1 MKVAKYLLLG
11 ALAFA
16 SFAPTMAQD
25 NKAVVEQATQVI
37 KAKGPDY
44 KDNVK
49 KLYKENKKNPAVL
62 VAIGKIFLN
71 EKDTVNAQRFADY
84 ALSRDHKYAKAFLLK
99 GDIAVTQD
107 DAGTAAENYQQAKY
121 FDPKD
126 PEAYYK
132 YAMILRG
139 RSPEEAVANL
149 EELRACLLY
158 TSPSPRDS

>member
-49 KLYKENKKNPAVL
+49 KLYKENKKKSS
-62 VAIGKIFLN
+62 GSCSYRQDFS
-71 EKDTVNAQRFADY
+71 QRERHCQRTAFRGLC
-84 ALSRDHKYAKAFLLK
+84 AL
-99 GDIAVTQD
+99 
-107 DAGTAAENYQQAKY
+107 
-121 FDPKD
+121 P
-126 PEAYYK
+126 
-132 YAMILRG
+132 
-139 RSPEEAVANL
+139 
-149 EELRACLLY
+149 
-158 TSPSPRDS
+158 